1 MEATKKNHRYT
12 EWLNAEEMHDTS
24 KRWMSELKF
33 TRDEQLFLNDL
44 VKSYTLELI
53 DSPIFDESK
62 KIVDTILYEE
72 EKVVSLMKKVQ
83 AHENLLEIMV
93 NNIDELEKEKAYTK
107 THWELATELQ
117 QYMVDY
123 QRIKT
128 RLFKLLS
135 KVMKKQK
142 QKRLLN

>member
-1 MEATKKNHRYT
+1 MEATKKNRRYI
-12 EWLNAEEMHDTS
+12 EWINAEEMHETS

-44 VKSYTLELI
+44 VKSYTIELI
-53 DSPIFDESK
+53 DGPIFDESK
-62 KIVDTILYEE
+62 KIVNAILYEE
-72 EKVVSLMKKVQ
+72 EKVVRLMKKVQ

-93 NNIDELEKEKAYTK
+93 NDIDELENEKAYTK
-107 THWELATELQ
+107 THWEIDSEMR
-117 QYMVDY
+117 QYMLDY
-123 QRIKT
+123 QIIKT

-142 QKRLLN
+142 EKRLLN